1 MEMIEIIIGT
11 TSINRPELHNDNIKE
26 WYKWIN
32 LVDKTKYNIN
42 WFINVDYIPK
52 LEKSTEDTIHNFQ
65 KIIQE
70 IPTHFYTC
78 GSAGGNF
85 LQACKRLSSNIEEFI
100 AKNRLDQ
107 DKIAIIWLE
116 DDWKLSPNNIPLQEL
131 LETYLGNLSCI
142 NLSYIRENYI
152 HALAPSIIN
161 WNLWKKI
168 HLVAWTKQEAHI
180 DPEHCVGVYFNGT
193 FGKYKNVQNIT
204 IINRQIKE
212 DYLQQKFL
220 CREKSYNAY
229 HDEKYAILKNEKN
242 IDKSHIPEFCNDT
255 ITFLR
260 ITPSFCQDGVNY
272 GRNFMEKYNIK
283 KTGVQNNN
291 HKEFYS

>member
-1 MEMIEIIIGT
+1 MEIIIGT
-11 TSINRPELHNDNIKE
+11 TAINRPELHSDNMGK
-26 WYKWIN
+26 WYNWIN
-32 LVDKTKYNIN
+32 SLDKTKYNIN

-52 LEKSTEDTIHNFQ
+52 LEKSVEDTIQNFQ

-78 GSAGGNF
+78 DANGGNF
-85 LQACKRLSSNIEEFI
+85 LQACKRVSSNIAEFI
-100 AKNRLDQ
+100 TKKQLDQ

-116 DDWKLSPNNIPLQEL
+116 DDWKLSSDNISLQEL
-131 LETYLGNLSCI
+131 LETYFGKMTCI
-142 NLSYIRENYI
+142 NLSYIRENYV
-152 HALAPSIIN
+152 HALAPSIIH
-161 WNLWKKI
+161 WNLWKKV
-168 HLVAWTKQEAHI
+168 HLVAWTKQETHI
-180 DPEHCVGVYFNGT
+180 DPEHCAGLYFIKN
-193 FGKYKNVQNIT
+193 FGKYKYIQNIT

-212 DYLQQKFL
+212 AYLQQEFL
-220 CREKSYNAY
+220 CREKSYYTY
-229 HDEKYAILKNEKN
+229 HNEKYNILKNEKHL
-242 IDKSHIPEFCNDT
+242 DKTQIQKFSEKE

-283 KTGVQNNN
+283 KTGVQNDC

>member
-1 MEMIEIIIGT
+1 MEIIIGT
-11 TSINRPELHNDNIKE
+11 TAINRPELHSDNMGD
-26 WYKWIN
+26 WYNWIN
-32 LVDKTKYNIN
+32 SLDKTKYNIN

-52 LEKSTEDTIHNFQ
+52 LEKSTEDTIQNFQ

-78 GSAGGNF
+78 DTNGGNF

-100 AKNRLDQ
+100 TKKQLDQ
-107 DKIAIIWLE
+107 NKIAIIWLE
-116 DDWKLSPNNIPLQEL
+116 DDWKLSKNNIPLQEL
-131 LETYLGNLSCI
+131 LETYFGKMAYI
-142 NLSYIRENYI
+142 NLSYIRENYV

-161 WNLWKKI
+161 WNLWKNL
-168 HLVAWTKQEAHI
+168 HLKAWTMQEQHI
-180 DPEHCVGVYFNGT
+180 DPEHCVGVYFIKN

-204 IINRQIKE
+204 IINKKIQ
-212 DYLQQKFL
+212 DAFLTQDFL
-220 CREKSYNAY
+220 CREKSYNTY
-229 HDEKYAILKNEKN
+229 HNEKYTILKNEKHL
-242 IDKSHIPEFCNDT
+242 DKTQIQKFSEKE

-291 HKEFYS
+291 HLEFYS

>member
-1 MEMIEIIIGT
+1 MEIIIGT
-11 TSINRPELHNDNIKE
+11 TAINRPELHSDNMGE
-26 WYKWIN
+26 WYNWIN
-32 LVDKTKYNIN
+32 SLDKTKYNIN
-42 WFINVDYIPK
+42 WFINVDYIQK
-52 LEKSTEDTIHNFQ
+52 LEKSTEDTILNFQ

-70 IPTHFYTC
+70 IPTHFCTC
-78 GSAGGNF
+78 GETGGNF
-85 LQACKRLSSNIEEFI
+85 LQACKRVSFNIAEFI
-100 AKNRLDQ
+100 TKKQLDQ

-116 DDWKLSPNNIPLQEL
+116 DDWKLSPDSIPLQEL
-131 LETYLGNLSCI
+131 LETYLGKMACI
-142 NLSYIRENYI
+142 NLSYIRENYV

-161 WNLWKKI
+161 WNLWKRM

-180 DPEHCVGVYFNGT
+180 DPEHCVGVYFNET

-220 CREKSYNAY
+220 CREKSYYTY
-229 HDEKYAILKNEKN
+229 HNEKYNILKNEKQ
-242 IDKSHIPEFCNDT
+242 IYKSNIPEFCKDT

-291 HKEFYS
+291 HKDFYT

>member
-1 MEMIEIIIGT
+1 MEIIIGT
-11 TSINRPELHNDNIKE
+11 TAINRPELHSDNMGE
-26 WYKWIN
+26 WYNWIN
-32 LVDKTKYNIN
+32 SLDKTKYNIN

-52 LEKSTEDTIHNFQ
+52 LEKSVEDTIQNFQ

-78 GSAGGNF
+78 GANGGNF
-85 LQACKRLSSNIEEFI
+85 LQACKRVSSNIAEFI
-100 AKNRLDQ
+100 TKKQLYQ

-131 LETYLGNLSCI
+131 LETYLGKFSCI
-142 NLSYIRENYI
+142 NLSYIRENYV
-152 HALAPSIIN
+152 HALAPSIIH
-161 WNLWKKI
+161 WNLWKKV
-168 HLVAWTKQEAHI
+168 HLVAWTKQEHHV
-180 DPEHCVGVYFNGT
+180 DPEHCVGQYFIKK
-193 FGKYKNVQNIT
+193 FGKYKNVPNIT

-212 DYLQQKFL
+212 AYLQQEFL
-220 CREKSYNAY
+220 CREKSYYTY
-229 HDEKYAILKNEKN
+229 HNEKYNILKNEKHL
-242 IDKSHIPEFCNDT
+242 DKTQIQKFSEKE

-291 HKEFYS
+291 YKDFYS

>member
-1 MEMIEIIIGT
+1 MEIIIGT
-11 TSINRPELHNDNIKE
+11 TAINRPELHSDNMGE
-26 WYKWIN
+26 WYNWIN
-32 LVDKTKYNIN
+32 SLDKTKYNIN

-52 LEKSTEDTIHNFQ
+52 LEKSTEETIQNFK

-78 GSAGGNF
+78 DANGGNF
-85 LQACKRLSSNIEEFI
+85 LQACKRVSSNIENFI
-100 AKNRLDQ
+100 KKNQLDQ

-131 LETYLGNLSCI
+131 LETYLGKMACI
-142 NLSYIRENYI
+142 NLSYIRENYV

-161 WNLWKKI
+161 WNLWKKV
-168 HLVAWTKQEAHI
+168 HLVAWTNQEAHI

-220 CREKSYNAY
+220 CREKSYYTY
-229 HDEKYAILKNEKN
+229 HNEKYNILKNEKN
-242 IDKSHIPEFCNDT
+242 IDKLQIPKFCKDT

-260 ITPSFCQDGVNY
+260 ITPSFCQDI

-283 KTGVQNNN
+283 KTGFQNNN
-291 HKEFYS
+291 NKEFYS